1 MSLVNPASGALKL
14 RAVEAAARK
23 LGVTLQALYV
33 REPGEL
39 ESAFATMRK
48 GPPDAL
54 IVLSDSLFTNQ
65 RTRIVGLATK
75 SRLPAVYDV
84 REFPES
90 GGLMSYGPS
99 ITPSLLAR
107 ADEVIQ

>member
-1 MSLVNPASGALKL
+1 M
-14 RAVEAAARK
+14 
-23 LGVTLQALYV
+23 
-33 REPGEL
+33 
-39 ESAFATMRK
+39 
-48 GPPDAL
+48 
-54 IVLSDSLFTNQ
+54 
-65 RTRIVGLATK
+65 GLATK

-99 ITPSLLAR
+99 IPPSLLAR